1 MRHVLGNEYW
11 HCHSSLLSQSICL
24 NIITSPGNVADAAA
38 AASGSKVN
46 MEFMLFEDLFVLLL
60 VSGPVLL

>member
-1 MRHVLGNEYW
+1 MRHVLGKESW

-38 AASGSKVN
+38 ASGSKVN
-46 MEFMLFEDLFVLLL
+46 MEFVLFEDLFVLLL
-60 VSGPVLL
+60 VSPPVV

>member
-1 MRHVLGNEYW
+1 MRHVLGNESW
-11 HCHSSLLSQSICL
+11 HCHSSRLSQSICL
-24 NIITSPGNVADAAA
+24 NIITSPGNVAGAGA